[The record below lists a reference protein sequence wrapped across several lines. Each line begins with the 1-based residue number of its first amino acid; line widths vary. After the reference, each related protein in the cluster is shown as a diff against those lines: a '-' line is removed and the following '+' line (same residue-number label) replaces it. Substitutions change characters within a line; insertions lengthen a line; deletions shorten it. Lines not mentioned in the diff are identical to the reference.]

1 MIVYGSQGVQYHPA
15 TPSRMQSSPMGTSPF
30 TVGSRPLSS
39 PPNCSDTEEK
49 GAMEAQH
56 DKLPVLQDC
65 PGWGWGWPQR
75 GVTAAVTLPTKATA
89 ATKETRVLENI
100 IVKKK
105 IWMRVEF

>member
-1 MIVYGSQGVQYHPA
+1 MIGYGSQGVQYHPA
-15 TPSRMQSSPMGTSPF
+15 TPSRMQLSPMGTSAF
-30 TVGSRPLSS
+30 TVGSRPLSR

-56 DKLPVLQDC
+56 DKLPVLQVC
-65 PGWGWGWPQR
+65 PSFR

-100 IVKKK
+100 IVKKV
-105 IWMRVEF
+105 WMRVEL